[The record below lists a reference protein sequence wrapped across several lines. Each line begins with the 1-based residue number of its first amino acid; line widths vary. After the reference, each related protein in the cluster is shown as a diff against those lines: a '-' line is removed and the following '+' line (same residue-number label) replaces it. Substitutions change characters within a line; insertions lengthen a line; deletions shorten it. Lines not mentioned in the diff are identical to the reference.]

1 MDRDENT
8 SELFDAADEA
18 YEYRE
23 QLDREH
29 ELHDAL
35 DECAA
40 KGISKQSLLVLARET
55 GGMTWA
61 LQQSLKA

>member
-1 MDRDENT
+1 V
-8 SELFDAADEA
+8 
-18 YEYRE
+18 